1 MIKDIKGLDNSGS
14 VYIVTCSI
22 LSVLL
27 FGGYIFIYQYAP
39 FSDPFN
45 NAALNFITAL
55 SSLFVALFASAIYL
69 HYHPEDRPR
78 GVWRNLMIG
87 SWLWFAAELLWAVL
101 DYIYGEVA
109 TPGIP
114 DALWVGGFVFFTVA
128 FYWQYFLVAP
138 SQQKR
143 IRIFALAAWAVS
155 LLVPLAGFFSSQT
168 FTFADYIN
176 YFYPIADFS
185 VGIAGLWLIFIFRG
199 GALVRPW
206 VGLVVFGISDLFY
219 AWAEQT
225 GVYAWSSENSNLL
238 TLAIDSSYLAAYL
251 ILGLGFVGHWILI
264 NYGLRRNQK

>member
-1 MIKDIKGLDNSGS
+1 MNKDAKSSDNSS
-14 VYIVTCSI
+14 WVYVTCWV

-27 FGGYIFIYQYAP
+27 FASYIFIYQYAP
-39 FSDPFN
+39 LGDSFN
-45 NAALNFITAL
+45 DSALNLITTLA
-55 SSLFVALFASAIYL
+55 SLFVAAFATAIYL

-78 GVWRNLMIG
+78 RVWNNLMIG
-87 SWLWFAAELLWAVL
+87 SWLWFTAELLWGAL

-109 TPGIP
+109 TPGVP
-114 DALWVGGFVFFTVA
+114 DAFWVGGFVFFTIA
-128 FYWQYFLVAP
+128 FYWQYLLVVP

-143 IRIFALAAWAVS
+143 IRNIALGAWVLS
-155 LLVPLAGFFSSQT
+155 LVLPLAGFLSAQA

-176 YFYPIADFS
+176 YFYPIADFA

-251 ILGLGFVGHWILI
+251 ILGLGFVGHWVLI
-264 NYGLRRNQK
+264 NYGLRRNQR